1 MPLVRISIPAH
12 FTPERQQA
20 LSAAVHD
27 SMVAT
32 INVPAA
38 DRFQIITRHGPE
50 DLVIDPAFLDIERGK
65 DAVIVNITL
74 RSGRT
79 NDQKRA
85 LYAHVADTASRS
97 AGMRPQ
103 DIMIVLTEN
112 TLPDWSFG
120 NGLAQYAPTG

>member
-12 FTPERQQA
+12 FTPERQRA
-20 LSAAVHD
+20 LSTAVHD
-27 SMVAT
+27 TMVAT
-32 INVPAA
+32 INVPVA

-50 DLVIDPAFLDIERGK
+50 DLVIDPTFLDIERGK
-65 DAVIVNITL
+65 DAVVVHITL
-74 RSGRT
+74 RAGRT

-85 LYAHVADTASRS
+85 LYAQITEVTSRN

-103 DIMIVLTEN
+103 DIMIVLGEN

-120 NGLAQYAPTG
+120 NGIAHYAPTG

>member
-1 MPLVRISIPAH
+1 MPLVRMSIPAH
-12 FTPERQQA
+12 ISPERQRT

-27 SMVAT
+27 AMVAT

-50 DLVIDPAFLDIERGK
+50 ELVIDPAFLDIERGQ
-65 DAVIVNITL
+65 DAVVVHITL
-74 RSGRT
+74 RAGRT
-79 NDQKRA
+79 SDQKRA
-85 LYAHVADTASRS
+85 LYALIAESASRT

-103 DIMIVLTEN
+103 DIMIVLSEN

-120 NGLAQYAPTG
+120 NGIAQYAPTG

>member
-1 MPLVRISIPAH
+1 MPLVRISIPTH
-12 FTPERQQA
+12 FTPERQRA

-32 INVPAA
+32 INVPTA

-50 DLVIDPAFLDIERGK
+50 DLVIDPAFLEIERGK
-65 DAVIVNITL
+65 DAVLVHITL
-74 RSGRT
+74 RAGRT

-85 LYAHVADTASRS
+85 LYARITDIASRT
-97 AGMRPQ
+97 AGMRHE
-103 DIMIVLTEN
+103 DFMIALSEN

-120 NGLAQYAPTG
+120 NGIAQYAPTD

>member
-1 MPLVRISIPAH
+1 MPLVRISIPDH

-20 LSAAVHD
+20 LCTAVHD
-27 SMVAT
+27 AMVAT

-38 DRFQIITRHGPE
+38 DRFQIITRHGPG
-50 DLVIDPAFLDIERGK
+50 DLVMDPAFLDIERGK
-65 DAVIVNITL
+65 DAVIVHITL
-74 RSGRT
+74 RAGRT

-85 LYAHVADTASRS
+85 LYAQIADSASRI

-103 DIMIVLTEN
+103 DIMIVLSEN

-120 NGLAQYAPTG
+120 NGIAQYAPTG